1 MEAIIEDVATKGIT
15 QEELDRSRNNMIASA
30 VYLLDSQD
38 KLARI
43 FGVSLA
49 TGQTIDDVLN
59 WEKDLG
65 TVTVDD
71 VNKAAR
77 LLLDGKASVTGLL
90 LPEEKSQ

>member
-1 MEAIIEDVATKGIT
+1 
-15 QEELDRSRNNMIASA
+15 MIASA